1 MRALTHAHTASL
13 HTLLTPLSQQ
23 ANFMRQRTRIVVAT
37 VAFGLGVDMSTV
49 RSVVHYD
56 MPTSVEG
63 YVQEIGR
70 AGRDG
75 MPARC
80 HLLLCDSDFTSHHSL
95 AHSNCLEAAQLRGL
109 LHAVFAAA
117 ATTNSSN
124 STVTNGSTSTTS
136 SSSSSVGGSSSGGDK
151 SAAAAT
157 TAADG
162 DADTSS
168 SSSTDASDSINS
180 GSQATAVPAAAAAA
194 ALAAAPRQT
203 ALCIADLEN
212 KLDMKAEVIE
222 TVLSLLEGAPYSALR
237 LHGTVDDRLEVS

>member
-1 MRALTHAHTASL
+1 
-13 HTLLTPLSQQ
+13 
-23 ANFMRQRTRIVVAT
+23 MRQRTRIVVAT
-37 VAFGLGVDMSTV
+37 VAFGLGVDMSAV

-109 LHAVFAAA
+109 LHAVFAVA
-117 ATTNSSN
+117 
-124 STVTNGSTSTTS
+124 TTS
-136 SSSSSVGGSSSGGDK
+136 SSGSTASASSSVDVSSGTGSSSSASDN
-151 SAAAAT
+151 SAAAAM
-157 TAADG
+157 
-162 DADTSS
+162 
-168 SSSTDASDSINS
+168 TDARDSSNAGRTHTDSAGDSDLQSETPA
-180 GSQATAVPAAAAAA
+180 ATAV
-194 ALAAAPRQT
+194 AAPSQI

-212 KLDMKAEVIE
+212 KLDVKAEVIE

-237 LHGTVDDRLEVS
+237 LHGTVDDRLEVRVPSVTSSCDMHSCQRTLRY